1 MVILQEL
8 QTDPQALMKHL
19 GDDRVQLLLQELMR
33 MNNPESFRKREEE
46 EMKRRKEAERRED
59 EKKNK
64 EIDDQK
70 SKEVCMPN
78 PTHSLP

>member
-8 QTDPQALMKHL
+8 QTDPQVLMKHL

-33 MNNPESFRKREEE
+33 MDNPESFRKWEEE
-46 EMKRRKEAERRED
+46 EMKWRKEAERREE

-64 EIDDQK
+64 EIDEEK
-70 SKEVCMPN
+70 RKEVQ
-78 PTHSLP
+78 T